1 MNASEFTAF
10 CKSKSACREGL
21 VWIKGKSLAEFWST
35 CDRADWMLWL
45 CGRMEGTKGW
55 PTRQQIV
62 LVACICAATSLPIFE
77 KKYPQD
83 DRPRK
88 AIEAARAWANGKAS
102 IDDVRKARAAAADA
116 TTDATY
122 DADADAAATYAATA
136 TTYATATTAATDAAY
151 AADATAAADARACAL
166 KSMAK
171 IVRENL
177 TVPTTGRRDDPRSVI
192 VACKN
197 SNRDDVQDAAAGER

>member
-116 TTDATY
+116 ATDATY
-122 DADADAAATYAATA
+122 AADADAAATYAADA
-136 TTYATATTAATDAAY
+136 AAATYATD
-151 AADATAAADARACAL
+151 AADARASAL